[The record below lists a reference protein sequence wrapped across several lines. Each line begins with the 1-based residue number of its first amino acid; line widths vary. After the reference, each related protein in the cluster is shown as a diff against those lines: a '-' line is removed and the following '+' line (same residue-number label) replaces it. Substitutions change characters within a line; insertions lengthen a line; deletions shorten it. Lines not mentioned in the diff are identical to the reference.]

1 MKPLANEKSSSSG
14 SGTHVRLGDDVR
26 IVSEL
31 LTLLALPAA
40 WRGGEPGEMIEMLF
54 EALEAILPIDL
65 CYATIEALD
74 GSSTEVLRMGCA
86 SAEHRL
92 DELRGPLRACIP
104 PAHLKTQT
112 LEDRQLGPL
121 RVVASPLVFGAR
133 RGALVVGSGAS
144 DFPNE
149 TEASIV
155 RAATGLAAECLS
167 TSIALRELEAVERAR
182 EDFMATVAH
191 ELRHPLGPIVM
202 ALDLL
207 KVRSGANVPTEV
219 AVIEKHVDH
228 LSRLIEDLSTLS
240 ERAHGELQLKTE
252 NLELVDVV
260 TDGIEEASVLISERE
275 HELRVD
281 VPKRGLGI
289 VGDRTRLAG
298 VVANLLKN
306 AAKYTNRGGRIEV
319 TASRGGPLVVL
330 RVRDDGIGI
339 APELLPR
346 IFDRFVRGGAKVDG
360 TRHSPGGLGIGLAVV
375 EELISLHGGTVSVQS
390 GGIGKGS
397 EFTVSLP
404 AIEGAGVTTT
414 PPVGMGRYRFRGE
427 TTR

>member
-1 MKPLANEKSSSSG
+1 MKPLENDKSSFSG
-14 SGTHVRLGDDVR
+14 SGTHVRLRDDAR
-26 IVSEL
+26 IVSDL

-40 WRGGEPGEMIEMLF
+40 WRGREPGEMIEMLL

-65 CYATIEALD
+65 CYATIEGLD

-92 DELRGPLRACIP
+92 GELRGPLRACIS

-112 LEDRQLGPL
+112 IEDRNLGRL
-121 RVVASPLVFGAR
+121 RVAANPLVLGAR

-149 TEASIV
+149 TEASIL

-167 TSIALRELEAVERAR
+167 TSIALREREAADRAR

-207 KVRSGANVPTEV
+207 KVRSGADVPAEI
-219 AVIEKHVDH
+219 AVIEKHVNH
-228 LSRLIEDLSTLS
+228 LSRLIEDLSGLS
-240 ERAHGELQLKTE
+240 RRAHGELQLKTE
-252 NLELVDVV
+252 LLELVDVV
-260 TDGIEEASVLISERE
+260 TDGIEEASVLIGERE
-275 HELRVD
+275 HALRVD

-298 VVANLLKN
+298 VVANLLTN
-306 AAKYTNRGGRIEV
+306 AAKYTNRGGRIEL
-319 TASRGGPLVVL
+319 TASREGPLVVL
-330 RVRDDGIGI
+330 RVCDDGIGI
-339 APELLPR
+339 APELRQR
-346 IFDRFVRGGAKVDG
+346 IFQRFVRGGAKVDG
-360 TRHSPGGLGIGLAVV
+360 TRHSPAGLGIGLAVV
-375 EELISLHGGTVSVQS
+375 QELILLHGGTVSVQS
-390 GGIGKGS
+390 SGIGKGS
-397 EFTVSLP
+397 ESPSVCRRSK
-404 AIEGAGVTTT
+404 G
-414 PPVGMGRYRFRGE
+414 PV
-427 TTR
+427 